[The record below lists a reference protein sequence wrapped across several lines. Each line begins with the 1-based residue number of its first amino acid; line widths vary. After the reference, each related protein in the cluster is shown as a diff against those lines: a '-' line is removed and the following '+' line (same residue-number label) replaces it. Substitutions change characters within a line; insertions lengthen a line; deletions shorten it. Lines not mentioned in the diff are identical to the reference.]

1 MDKVIIRRRW
11 LFGTLIALIALVTS
25 INALRTTWAQDDIPL
40 LLDDE
45 RVSNPERWDEYLNE
59 AYWPAPLQR
68 DLYRPVSSLLFGVE
82 WQMGNGYPQAF
93 RVTQLTLYIACCII
107 VFALLLRL
115 LTPWAAL
122 VTALFFTV
130 HPVHVE
136 AVAVAVNQSEVLV
149 GALSAA
155 AVAWYLGRRRSGP
168 LGPAGHLFLAGITLV
183 ASHVKESGIM
193 VPAILFAALV
203 ILGRTPWQQRKDEA
217 ISLIVW
223 QSLAVVIVMALRS
236 RIEFETASG
245 TFVTEAFDNQPVW
258 GRFMTMLRIVPEWMR
273 LLLWPATL
281 SSDYSPG
288 LIIPA
293 TSWGLDQTLGLTILL
308 LVIVLAWRLR
318 TTTPVAS
325 FGIAWCAA
333 GLFPVHNVLVPT
345 GIALAE
351 RTLFL
356 PSIGALIAVG
366 AVLERVPKLF
376 ATRPV
381 LGRRL
386 LAAGCAII
394 VVLGMSR
401 SISRHRV
408 WRNNYQLWGQTVIDN
423 PDGYRPR
430 MALGSL
436 LQNLGHRERAVVLYQ
451 QAIALWDRH
460 WGADFQLATWYRTSG
475 DCTSAVRHYRRVLEL
490 KEVEAAR
497 AAMVACLVFLGEY
510 AQAKEA
516 ATLGF
521 AGNRYGQIQLV
532 WYRTADAALKR
543 GAPPGSVRF
552 PVEYA
557 HLLTNEDDLRN
568 VLK

>member
-1 MDKVIIRRRW
+1 MQITFYMASCV
-11 LFGTLIALIALVTS
+11 A
-25 INALRTTWAQDDIPL
+25 
-40 LLDDE
+40 
-45 RVSNPERWDEYLNE
+45 
-59 AYWPAPLQR
+59 
-68 DLYRPVSSLLFGVE
+68 
-82 WQMGNGYPQAF
+82 
-93 RVTQLTLYIACCII
+93 
-107 VFALLLRL
+107 VFALLLRML
-115 LTPWAAL
+115 APWAAL
-122 VTALFFTV
+122 TTALFFAV

-136 AVAVAVNQSEVLV
+136 AVAVAVNQSEVLI
-149 GALSAA
+149 GLLAA
-155 AVAWYLGRRRSGP
+155 IAVAWYLGRGRTRRLTP
-168 LGPAGHLFLAGITLV
+168 VEHAALATTTLV
-183 ASHVKESGIM
+183 AGHVKESGVM
-193 VPAILFAALV
+193 LPALLFAALV
-203 ILGRTPWQQRKDEA
+203 ILGRTVWRERKHEA
-217 ISLIVW
+217 LSLIVW

-356 PSIGALIAVG
+356 PSIGAMIAVG
-366 AVLERVPKLF
+366 AVLERAPKLF
-376 ATRPV
+376 AARPV

-386 LAAGCAII
+386 LVAGCAII

-401 SISRHRV
+401 SISRHQV
-408 WRNNYQLWGQTVIDN
+408 WQNNFQLWGQTVIDN
-423 PDGYRPR
+423 PDGYRPL
-430 MALGSL
+430 MAIGSL
-436 LQNLGHRERAVVLYQ
+436 LERTGRRDRAVFMYQ
-451 QAIALWDRH
+451 RAITLWDQH
-460 WGADFQLATWYRTSG
+460 WGADYQLASWYRNTG
-475 DCTSAVRHYRRVLEL
+475 DCSSAVRHYRRVLEI
-490 KEVEAAR
+490 KEVEPAR
-497 AAMVACLVFLGEY
+497 AAMVSCLAFMGDYVG
-510 AQAKEA
+510 AKEA
-516 ATLGF
+516 ALEGIGGEEF
-521 AGNRYGQIQLV
+521 GQIQLV

-543 GAPPGSVRF
+543 QAPPGTVRF
-552 PVEYA
+552 PKEYA
-557 HLLTNEDDLRN
+557 HLLRNEDDRRN
-568 VLK
+568 IQE